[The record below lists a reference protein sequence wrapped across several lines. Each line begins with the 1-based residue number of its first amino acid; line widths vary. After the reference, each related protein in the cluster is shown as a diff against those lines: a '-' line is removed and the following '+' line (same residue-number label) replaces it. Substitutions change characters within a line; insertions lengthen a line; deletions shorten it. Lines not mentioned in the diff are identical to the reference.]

1 MFKSTI
7 LARDETFTKVVPYS
21 ILTTLINWE
30 VIHNTKSS
38 FGNSEDREGSSEV
51 SWDDKSRSRTME
63 YWSSGTCPVTTFI
76 GTLEKSF
83 VPSGAIVEFA
93 LIAMFTVR
101 NVAGVLALGIC
112 VALMPGTLP
121 STALHQPVELFE
133 QFENTAV
140 FWEQFEVAKKIV
152 ALGDESVLPR
162 LEPWLHC
169 GDMRRRGNAGFIFAK
184 FGDDRGFQTIVS
196 ILDDSSTNR
205 AIEARDDAGEPSPK
219 MQIRADR
226 YYAAHLLGDLR
237 DVRAVPI
244 LIPLLKDEDVKYIVP
259 WSLAEIGD
267 KSAIPSL
274 KNALGDDSLT
284 MRAAAQLALEKLEG
298 HSPD

>member
-1 MFKSTI
+1 M
-7 LARDETFTKVVPYS
+7 L
-21 ILTTLINWE
+21 
-30 VIHNTKSS
+30 
-38 FGNSEDREGSSEV
+38 
-51 SWDDKSRSRTME
+51 
-63 YWSSGTCPVTTFI
+63 
-76 GTLEKSF
+76 
-83 VPSGAIVEFA
+83 
-93 LIAMFTVR
+93 TVR
-101 NVAGVLALGIC
+101 NSASVVAFGIC
-112 VALMPGTLP
+112 VVLTPGIPLSGAP
-121 STALHQPVELFE
+121 AQPAELVK
-133 QFENTAV
+133 QFENTTV

-152 ALGDESVLPR
+152 ALGDKSALPL

-169 GDMRRRGNAGFIFAK
+169 EEMRRRGNAGFIFAK

-196 ILDDSSTNR
+196 ILDDRSTNR

-219 MQIRADR
+219 MQIRDDR

-274 KNALGDDSLT
+274 KNALGDDSLM

-298 HSPD
+298 HTPD